1 METERLLLRKARP
14 EDRASIYRNLWSRPE
29 SFRYTFWQPS
39 PDEASSYDRILRT
52 IAFQESRD
60 SYFVVEKKTGEVI
73 GFAGVSRVEN
83 GLWEEEG
90 ICLGPD
96 YTGRGFGT
104 EILAALTEYART
116 RGAKEFLYRAREEN
130 VPSRRLALSSGF
142 TEIGREEVTDGSG
155 LPVTL
160 IVFSK
165 TL

>member
-29 SFRYTFWQPS
+29 SFRHTFWQPS

-52 IAFQESRD
+52 IAFQESHD
-60 SYFVVEKKTGEVI
+60 SYFVVEKETGEVI
-73 GFAGVSRVEN
+73 GFAGVSQVGES
-83 GLWEEEG
+83 LWEEGG
-90 ICLGPD
+90 ICLGPE
-96 YTGRGFGT
+96 YTGRGFGK
-104 EILAALTEYART
+104 EILASLTEYCRD

-142 TEIGREEVTDGSG
+142 REIGKEEISDGSG
-155 LPVTL
+155 EPVTL

-165 TL
+165 PL